1 LPYGLRLAACMSV
14 SALALVRG
22 IGISSGRLSAG
33 YGVPLTAL
41 LPPRDC
47 SMALRRLVF
56 FDFAE
61 SGQLAR
67 LPRRVAV

>member
-1 LPYGLRLAACMSV
+1 LRLAACMSV

-41 LPPRDC
+41 LPPR
-47 SMALRRLVF
+47 
-56 FDFAE
+56 E
-61 SGQLAR
+61 SGSDAKRIGLHQIV
-67 LPRRVAV
+67 LPRVPESDDVPLE

>member
-41 LPPRDC
+41 LPPRD
-47 SMALRRLVF
+47 S
-56 FDFAE
+56 D
-61 SGQLAR
+61 
-67 LPRRVAV
+67 